1 METFDSK
8 KGRQL
13 SDELVTFLL
22 LFSNDESCI
31 LVKFTIQ

>member
-13 SDELVTFLL
+13 SDELGSCLL
-22 LFSNDESCI
+22 LFSNFESCN
-31 LVKFTIQ
+31 FG